1 MIEGSDFFHYFFYP
15 FTIIIK
21 TTVND
26 KEKGGKRMEYIEV
39 KGQTVEEAIEDGLK
53 QLQATREEVV
63 IEIIQ
68 QERKK
73 LFGIVSQPAVVR
85 LTKKQQI
92 KQVVQQKEGKV
103 WIEDGLLYYECLDVS
118 PTIVIGEGV
127 ICLHNGEVIEGTI
140 TLQEGD
146 DVRIYPKEESIA
158 QSVWKIDIDARKL
171 EATLTFAPGIR
182 RRYVLEDQQPSNKLH
197 IQAKMENELIY
208 DVSYDQVMAKL
219 QELEIVY
226 GINEEAIR
234 QALQSDKK
242 VTAVI
247 AKGIEPI
254 EGTDGWVEVK
264 VGEGR
269 KKPKVREDGTVDY
282 REMETIATVGEGDLI
297 AIVHPPQP
305 GKPGLTVTN
314 EVIPVREVHPV
325 MIKLGKGVTMDDNR
339 ILAMTGGRPQI
350 AKKGKTVVV
359 SIIPKLVH
367 QGDVDLSVGN
377 IHFKGDVEITG
388 NVQDEMVVEALGS
401 IMILQNVNRAKI
413 RAQQS
418 IFIQQNVIS
427 GTVTSGEN
435 KMLVTQLIGL
445 LQQIRQSLERMIVA
459 IQQLMVMSKIREQ
472 DIYPLTKRLLESKFQ
487 TMMEA
492 MKQYK
497 TMCEQK
503 REQIGEQWFDIGSQL
518 DGCLLADGPN
528 HFHCLEGM
536 ANLLREL
543 NTFIGQYD
551 REENDAIEL
560 SYALNS
566 VIHGS
571 GDVIITGKGCYNCN
585 IYAGG
590 TLTVH
595 GVLRG
600 GEAYAQKGMK
610 IKEVGSS
617 LGIKTVLAVP
627 KGEIIYIEHAW
638 EGTVVQF
645 GKKMYT
651 FYEEKKYVEMKW
663 DDERQEIVFG

>member
-1 MIEGSDFFHYFFYP
+1 MDC
-15 FTIIIK
+15 
-21 TTVND
+21 
-26 KEKGGKRMEYIEV
+26 IEV
-39 KGQTVEEAIEDGLK
+39 KGKTVEEAIEEGLK
-53 QLQATREEVV
+53 QLQATREEVI
-63 IEIIQ
+63 IEVVQ

-73 LFGIVSQPAVVR
+73 LFGVVSQPAVVR
-85 LTKKQQI
+85 LTKKQQANQMI
-92 KQVVQQKEGKV
+92 QQVEGKA
-103 WIEDGLLYYECLDVS
+103 WIQDGTLYYECLDVS

-127 ICLHNGEVIEGTI
+127 ICLHNGQQVEGSI

-158 QSVWKIDIDARKL
+158 QSVWRIDVDVRKL
-171 EATLTFAPGIR
+171 EATLTFAPGVR
-182 RRYVLEDQQPSNKLH
+182 RRYILEDKQPSSKLYIH
-197 IQAKMENELIY
+197 AKMETELIY
-208 DVSYDQVMAKL
+208 DVSYEQVMTKL
-219 QELEIVY
+219 QELGIVY
-226 GINEEAIR
+226 GVNEEAIR
-234 QALQSDKK
+234 EALHSEKK
-242 VTAVI
+242 VTVVI
-247 AKGIEPI
+247 AKGIEPT
-254 EGTDGWVEVK
+254 EGKDGWVEVK
-264 VGEGR
+264 VGEGKR
-269 KKPKVREDGTVDY
+269 TPKVREDGTVDY
-282 REMETIATVGEGDLI
+282 REIEMIATVGEGDLI
-297 AIVHPPQP
+297 AIVHPPLP
-305 GKPGLTVTN
+305 GKTGLTITN
-314 EVIPVREVHPV
+314 DVIPVREVHPV
-325 MIKLGKGVTMDDNR
+325 MIKLGKGVTMDGNR
-339 ILAMTGGRPQI
+339 ILATTGGRPQI
-350 AKKGKTVVV
+350 AKKGKMVVV
-359 SIIPKLVH
+359 SILPKLVH

-435 KMLVTQLIGL
+435 KMIVTQLIGL
-445 LQQIRQSLERMIVA
+445 LQQIRHSLERMIVA

-487 TMMEA
+487 TTMEA

-518 DGCLLADGPN
+518 DSCLLADRPN

-551 REENDAIEL
+551 HEENDVIEL

-571 GDVIITGKGCYNCN
+571 GDVVVTGKGCYNCN

-627 KGEIIYIEHAW
+627 KGETIYIEHVW

-645 GKKMYT
+645 GKKTYT
-651 FYEEKKYVEMKW
+651 FYEEKKYVEMSW
-663 DDERQEIVFG
+663 DDERNEIVFG

>member
-1 MIEGSDFFHYFFYP
+1 MDC
-15 FTIIIK
+15 
-21 TTVND
+21 
-26 KEKGGKRMEYIEV
+26 IEV
-39 KGQTVEEAIEDGLK
+39 KGKTVEEAIGEGLK
-53 QLQATREEVV
+53 QLQATREEVI
-63 IEIIQ
+63 IEVVQ

-73 LFGIVSQPAVVR
+73 LFGVVSQPAVVR
-85 LTKKQQI
+85 LTKKQQANQMI
-92 KQVVQQKEGKV
+92 QQVEGKA
-103 WIEDGLLYYECLDVS
+103 WIQDGTLYYECLDVS

-127 ICLHNGEVIEGTI
+127 ICLHNGQQVEGSI

-158 QSVWKIDIDARKL
+158 QSVWRIDVDARKL
-171 EATLTFAPGIR
+171 EATLTFAPGVR
-182 RRYVLEDQQPSNKLH
+182 RRYILEDQSPSNKLH
-197 IQAKMENELIY
+197 IQAKIETELIY
-208 DVSYDQVMAKL
+208 DVSYEKVIAKL
-219 QELEIVY
+219 QELGIVY
-226 GINEEAIR
+226 GIREEVIR
-234 QALQSDKK
+234 EVLQSEKK
-242 VTAVI
+242 ITAII
-247 AKGIEPI
+247 ARGIEPT
-254 EGTDGWVEVK
+254 EGKDGWVEVK
-264 VGEGR
+264 VGEGKR
-269 KKPKVREDGTVDY
+269 TPKVREDGTVDY
-282 REMETIATVGEGDLI
+282 REIEMIATVGEGDLI
-297 AIVHPPQP
+297 AIVHPPLP
-305 GKPGLTVTN
+305 GKPGLTITN
-314 EVIPVREVHPV
+314 DVIPVREVHPV
-325 MIKLGKGVTMDDNR
+325 MIKLGKGVTMDGNR
-339 ILAMTGGRPQI
+339 ILATTGGRPQI

-359 SIIPKLVH
+359 SILPKLVH

-435 KMLVTQLIGL
+435 KMIVTKLIGL
-445 LQQIRQSLERMIVA
+445 LQQIRHSLERMIVA

-487 TMMEA
+487 TTMEA

-518 DGCLLADGPN
+518 DGCLLADRPN

-571 GDVIITGKGCYNCN
+571 GDVVVTGKGCYNCN

-627 KGEIIYIEHAW
+627 KGETIYIEHAW

-645 GKKMYT
+645 GKKTYT
-651 FYEEKKYVEMKW
+651 FYEEKKHVEMKW

>member
-1 MIEGSDFFHYFFYP
+1 MDC
-15 FTIIIK
+15 
-21 TTVND
+21 
-26 KEKGGKRMEYIEV
+26 IEV
-39 KGQTVEEAIEDGLK
+39 KGQTVEEAIEEGLK
-53 QLQATREEVV
+53 QLQAMREDVI
-63 IEIIQ
+63 IEIVQ
-68 QERKK
+68 RERKK

-85 LTKKQQI
+85 LTKKHQT
-92 KQVVQQKEGKV
+92 KQAVQQKEGKA
-103 WIEDGLLYYECLDVS
+103 WIQDGDFRYECLDVG
-118 PTIVIGEGV
+118 PTIIIGEGV
-127 ICLHNGEVIEGTI
+127 ICLHNGKAIEGKV

-158 QSVWKIDIDARKL
+158 QSVWKVDMDARKM
-171 EATLTFAPGIR
+171 EATLTFAPGVR
-182 RRYVLEDQQPSNKLH
+182 RRYVLEDMQPSNKLH
-197 IQAKMENELIY
+197 IQAKMETELIY
-208 DVSYDQVMAKL
+208 DVSHEAVMAKL
-219 QELEIVY
+219 QELGIVY
-226 GINEEAIR
+226 GVNQEAIR
-234 QALQSDKK
+234 EALHSEKK
-242 VTAVI
+242 VTVVI
-247 AKGIEPI
+247 AKGIEPV
-254 EGTDGWVEVK
+254 EGKDGWVEVK
-264 VGEGR
+264 VGEGKR
-269 KKPKVREDGTVDY
+269 KPKVREDGTVDY
-282 REMETIATVGEGDLI
+282 REMETIATVGEGDVI
-297 AIVHPPQP
+297 AIVHPPQL

-325 MIKLGKGVTMDDNR
+325 TVKLGKGVTMHGNL
-339 ILAMTGGRPQI
+339 ISATQGGRPQI
-350 AKKGKTVVV
+350 AKKGRTVVI

-401 IMILQNVNRAKI
+401 IMILQNVNRANI

-435 KMLVTQLIGL
+435 KMIVTQLIGL
-445 LQQIRQSLERMIVA
+445 LQQIRHSLERMIVA

-472 DIYPLTKRLLESKFQ
+472 DVYPLTKKLLESKFQ

-518 DGCLLADGPN
+518 GSCLLADRPN

-571 GDVIITGKGCYNCN
+571 GDVIVTGKGCYNCN

-627 KGEIIYIEHAW
+627 KGETIYIEHVW

-645 GKKMYT
+645 GKKTYT
-651 FYEEKKYVEMKW
+651 FYEEKKYVEMSW
-663 DDERQEIVFG
+663 DDERNEIVFG

>member
-1 MIEGSDFFHYFFYP
+1 MDC
-15 FTIIIK
+15 
-21 TTVND
+21 
-26 KEKGGKRMEYIEV
+26 IEV
-39 KGQTVEEAIEDGLK
+39 KGKTVEEAIEEGLK
-53 QLQATREEVV
+53 QLQATREEVI
-63 IEIIQ
+63 IEVVQ

-73 LFGIVSQPAVVR
+73 LFGIVSQPSIVR
-85 LTKKQQI
+85 LTKKQQA
-92 KQVVQQKEGKV
+92 QRVLQQDEGKA
-103 WIEDGLLYYECLDVS
+103 WIQDGVFHYECLDIG

-127 ICLHNGEVIEGTI
+127 ICLYNGKQIEGSV

-146 DVRIYPKEESIA
+146 DVRICPKQESIA
-158 QSVWKIDIDARKL
+158 QSVWRVDVDARKL
-171 EATLTFAPGIR
+171 EATLTFAPGVR
-182 RRYVLEDQQPSNKLH
+182 RRYILEDKQPSSKLYIH
-197 IQAKMENELIY
+197 AKMETELIY
-208 DVSYDQVMAKL
+208 DVSYEQVMAKL
-219 QELEIVY
+219 QELGIVY
-226 GINEEAIR
+226 GVNEEAIR
-234 QALQSDKK
+234 EALHSEKK
-242 VTAVI
+242 VTVVI
-247 AKGIEPI
+247 AKGIEPT
-254 EGTDGWVEVK
+254 EGKDGWVEVK
-264 VGEGR
+264 VGEGKR
-269 KKPKVREDGTVDY
+269 TPKVREDGTVDY
-282 REMETIATVGEGDLI
+282 REIEMIATVGEGDLI
-297 AIVHPPQP
+297 AIVHPPLP
-305 GKPGLTVTN
+305 GKPGLTITN
-314 EVIPVREVHPV
+314 DVIPVREVHPV
-325 MIKLGKGVTMDDNR
+325 MIKLGKGVTMDGNR
-339 ILAMTGGRPQI
+339 ILATTGGRPQI
-350 AKKGKTVVV
+350 AKKGKMVVV

-418 IFIQQNVIS
+418 IFIQQNVIG

-445 LQQIRQSLERMIVA
+445 LQQIRHSLERMIVA

-492 MKQYK
+492 MKKYK
-497 TMCEQK
+497 MMCEQK

-518 DGCLLADGPN
+518 DGCLLADRPN

-543 NTFIGQYD
+543 NAFIGQYD

-571 GDVIITGKGCYNCN
+571 GDVVVTGKGCYNCN

-627 KGEIIYIEHAW
+627 KGETIYIEHAW

-645 GKKMYT
+645 GKKTYT
-651 FYEEKKYVEMKW
+651 FYEEKKHVEMKW

>member
-1 MIEGSDFFHYFFYP
+1 MDC
-15 FTIIIK
+15 
-21 TTVND
+21 
-26 KEKGGKRMEYIEV
+26 IEV
-39 KGQTVEEAIEDGLK
+39 KGNTVEEAIAEGLK
-53 QLQATREEVV
+53 QLQATREDVV
-63 IEIIQ
+63 IEIVQ

-73 LFGIVSQPAVVR
+73 LFGIVSQPSIVR
-85 LTKKQQI
+85 LTKKQQA
-92 KQVVQQKEGKV
+92 QRVLQQDEGKA
-103 WIEDGLLYYECLDVS
+103 WIQDGVFHYECLDIG

-127 ICLHNGEVIEGTI
+127 TCLYNGKQIEGSV

-146 DVRIYPKEESIA
+146 DVRICPKQESIA
-158 QSVWKIDIDARKL
+158 QSVWRVDVDARKM
-171 EATLTFAPGIR
+171 EATLTFAPWVR

-208 DVSYDQVMAKL
+208 DVSYEQVMAKL
-219 QELEIVY
+219 QELGIVY
-226 GINEEAIR
+226 GVNEDMIR
-234 QALQSDKK
+234 EVLQSEKK
-242 VTAVI
+242 VSTTI
-247 AKGIEPI
+247 AKGVEPI
-254 EGTDGWVEVK
+254 EGKDGWVEVK
-264 VGEGR
+264 VGEGKR
-269 KKPKVREDGTVDY
+269 KPKVREDGTVDY
-282 REMETIATVGEGDLI
+282 REMETLATVGEGDLI

-325 MIKLGKGVTMDDNR
+325 MIKLGKGVTMDENR
-339 ILAMTGGRPQI
+339 ILATTGGRPQI
-350 AKKGKTVVV
+350 AKKGKMIVV

-418 IFIQQNVIS
+418 IFIQQNVIG

-445 LQQIRQSLERMIVA
+445 LQQIRHSLERMIVA

-492 MKQYK
+492 MKKYK
-497 TMCEQK
+497 MMCEQK

-518 DGCLLADGPN
+518 DGCLLADRPN

-536 ANLLREL
+536 ANLLCEL
-543 NTFIGQYD
+543 NAFIGQYD

-560 SYALNS
+560 SHASNS

-571 GDVIITGKGCYNCN
+571 GDVIVAGKGCYNCN

-627 KGEIIYIEHAW
+627 KGEMIYIEHVW
-638 EGTVVQF
+638 EGTIVQF
-645 GKKMYT
+645 GKKTYT
-651 FYEEKKYVEMKW
+651 FFEEKKYVEMKW
-663 DDERQEIVFG
+663 DDERQEIIFG

>member
-1 MIEGSDFFHYFFYP
+1 
-15 FTIIIK
+15 
-21 TTVND
+21 
-26 KEKGGKRMEYIEV
+26 MEYIEV
-39 KGQTVEEAIEDGLK
+39 KGQTIEEAIEEGLK
-53 QLQATREEVV
+53 QLQAAREEVV
-63 IEIIQ
+63 IEIVQ

-92 KQVVQQKEGKV
+92 KQDVQQKEGKA
-103 WIEDGLLYYECLDVS
+103 WIEDGTLYYECLDVS
-118 PTIVIGEGV
+118 PTLVIGEGV
-127 ICLHNGEVIEGTI
+127 ICLHNGEVIERTI

-158 QSVWKIDIDARKL
+158 QSVWRIDIDAKKL
-171 EATLTFAPGIR
+171 EATLTFAPGVR
-182 RRYVLEDQQPSNKLH
+182 RRYVLNDQSPSNKLR
-197 IQAKMENELIY
+197 IQARIETELIY
-208 DVSYDQVMAKL
+208 DVSYEQVMRKL
-219 QELEIVY
+219 QELGIVY
-226 GINEEAIR
+226 GVNEEAIR
-234 QALQSDKK
+234 EALHSEKK
-242 VTAVI
+242 VTVVI
-247 AKGIEPI
+247 AKGIEPT
-254 EGTDGWVEVK
+254 EGKNGWVEVK
-264 VGEGR
+264 VGEGKR
-269 KKPKVREDGTVDY
+269 TPKTREDGTVDY
-282 REMETIATVGEGDLI
+282 REMEMIATVGEGDLI

-305 GKPGLTVTN
+305 GKPGLTITN

-325 MIKLGKGVTMDDNR
+325 AVKLGKGVTMDENR
-339 ILAMTGGRPQI
+339 VLATTGGRPQI
-350 AKKGKTVVV
+350 AKKGKTVAI

-367 QGDVDLSVGN
+367 EGDVDLSVGN
-377 IHFKGDVEITG
+377 IRFKGDVEITG

-401 IMILQNVNRAKI
+401 IMIFQNVNRAKI

-418 IFIQQNVIS
+418 VFIQQNVIS

-435 KMLVTQLIGL
+435 KMLVTQLVGL
-445 LQQIRQSLERMIVA
+445 LQQIRHSLERMIVA

-518 DGCLLADGPN
+518 DGCLLADRPN

-566 VIHGS
+566 VIHGN
-571 GDVIITGKGCYNCN
+571 GDVIVTGKGCYNCN

-590 TLTVH
+590 MLTVH

-627 KGEIIYIEHAW
+627 KGETIYIEHAW

-645 GKKMYT
+645 GKKTYT
-651 FYEEKKYVEMKW
+651 FYEEKKHVEMKW

>member
-1 MIEGSDFFHYFFYP
+1 M
-15 FTIIIK
+15 
-21 TTVND
+21 
-26 KEKGGKRMEYIEV
+26 
-39 KGQTVEEAIEDGLK
+39 
-53 QLQATREEVV
+53 
-63 IEIIQ
+63 
-68 QERKK
+68 
-73 LFGIVSQPAVVR
+73 
-85 LTKKQQI
+85 
-92 KQVVQQKEGKV
+92 
-103 WIEDGLLYYECLDVS
+103 
-118 PTIVIGEGV
+118 
-127 ICLHNGEVIEGTI
+127 
-140 TLQEGD
+140 
-146 DVRIYPKEESIA
+146 
-158 QSVWKIDIDARKL
+158 
-171 EATLTFAPGIR
+171 
-182 RRYVLEDQQPSNKLH
+182 
-197 IQAKMENELIY
+197 
-208 DVSYDQVMAKL
+208 
-219 QELEIVY
+219 
-226 GINEEAIR
+226 
-234 QALQSDKK
+234 
-242 VTAVI
+242 
-247 AKGIEPI
+247 
-254 EGTDGWVEVK
+254 
-264 VGEGR
+264 
-269 KKPKVREDGTVDY
+269 
-282 REMETIATVGEGDLI
+282 
-297 AIVHPPQP
+297 
-305 GKPGLTVTN
+305 
-314 EVIPVREVHPV
+314 
-325 MIKLGKGVTMDDNR
+325 
-339 ILAMTGGRPQI
+339 
-350 AKKGKTVVV
+350 
-359 SIIPKLVH
+359 VH

-401 IMILQNVNRAKI
+401 IMILQNVNRANI

-435 KMLVTQLIGL
+435 KMIVTQLIGL
-445 LQQIRQSLERMIVA
+445 LQQIRHSLERMIVA
-459 IQQLMVMSKIREQ
+459 IQQLMIMSKIREQ

-518 DGCLLADGPN
+518 DSCLLADRPN

-551 REENDAIEL
+551 REENDVIEL

-571 GDVIITGKGCYNCN
+571 GDVIVTGKGCYNCN

-627 KGEIIYIEHAW
+627 KGETIYIEHVW

-645 GKKMYT
+645 GKKTYT
-651 FYEEKKYVEMKW
+651 FYEEKKHVEMKW

>member
-1 MIEGSDFFHYFFYP
+1 MDG
-15 FTIIIK
+15 
-21 TTVND
+21 
-26 KEKGGKRMEYIEV
+26 IEV
-39 KGQTVEEAIEDGLK
+39 KGQTVEEAIEEGLK
-53 QLQATREEVV
+53 QLQVTREDVV
-63 IEIIQ
+63 IEIVQ

-73 LFGIVSQPAVVR
+73 LFGIVSQPAIVR
-85 LTKKQQI
+85 LTKKQQTESVI
-92 KQVVQQKEGKV
+92 QKIEGKAWV
-103 WIEDGLLYYECLDVS
+103 KDGVLHYECVHEG
-118 PTIVIGEGV
+118 PTIVVGEGV
-127 ICLHNGEVIEGTI
+127 ICLHNGKAIEGSI

-158 QSVWKIDIDARKL
+158 QSVWKIDIDAKKL
-171 EATLTFAPGIR
+171 EATLTFAPGVR
-182 RRYVLEDQQPSNKLH
+182 RRYVLEDQQPASKLH
-197 IQAKMENELIY
+197 IQAKMETELIY
-208 DVSYDQVMAKL
+208 DVSYEQVMAKL
-219 QELEIVY
+219 QELGIVY
-226 GINEEAIR
+226 GVNEEAIR
-234 QALQSDKK
+234 EALQAEKK
-242 VTAVI
+242 ITAVI

-254 EGTDGWVEVK
+254 EGKDGWVEVK

-282 REMETIATVGEGDLI
+282 REIETIATVGEGDLI
-297 AIVHPPQP
+297 AVVHSPQQ

-314 EVIPVREVHPV
+314 EVIPVKEVHPV
-325 MIKLGKGVTMDDNR
+325 TIKLGKGVTMDENR
-339 ILAMTGGRPQI
+339 ILAIQGGRPQI

-377 IHFKGDVEITG
+377 IYFKGDVEIAG
-388 NVQDEMVVEALGS
+388 NVQEEMVVEALGS

-418 IFIQQNVIS
+418 IFIQQNVIG

-445 LQQIRQSLERMIVA
+445 LQQIRHSLERMIVT

-472 DIYPLTKRLLESKFQ
+472 DIYPITKKLIESKFQ

-503 REQIGEQWFDIGSQL
+503 RDQIGEQWFDIGSQL
-518 DGCLLADGPN
+518 DGCLLADRPN

-571 GDVIITGKGCYNCN
+571 GDVIVTGKGCYNCN

-610 IKEVGSS
+610 VKEVGSS

-645 GKKMYT
+645 GKRTYT